1 MPISIQ
7 EANDMDKRFL
17 RTHEARKI
25 YEEIRDLPI
34 IDYHCHLNPKDI
46 ADDYAYEN
54 IGELWLSHDHYKWR
68 AMRICGVDEK
78 YITGDSSW
86 KEKFMKYAEIMPK
99 LAGNSLYYW
108 SHLELEKLFGI
119 TERMSADTAEKIWEE
134 CEKRKGELTA
144 RQIIKRF
151 PVKFVATT
159 DDPIDS
165 LEYHGEYE
173 GILFTPTFRPDKAFE
188 LDDGY
193 YEKLSQASHTQVK
206 DVNTLV
212 EALEKRLE
220 FFISRGCVI
229 SDQCFSV
236 TPILSDYDRAQYIFS
251 KRSEG
256 VSEEE
261 LREFKGYVF
270 SRLAEIYAKN
280 GIIMQVHLN
289 VKRNINRRMF
299 ESVGVDSGFDIAGSE
314 LYPHCLTEIFSFLEY
329 RGSLPKT
336 VVYSLN
342 PYDERMLCQVAG
354 SFRNVKVGAPW
365 WHNDCYSGIRGHFE
379 NMSEY
384 SALGCDLGMLT
395 DSRNLAGY
403 VRFDFYRRILA
414 DYLGELVSE
423 DKIDLEGAVEIAKG
437 IAYGNVV
444 EFLGLK

>member
-1 MPISIQ
+1 
-7 EANDMDKRFL
+7 MDKRFL

-25 YEEIRDLPI
+25 YEEIKDLPI
-34 IDYHCHLNPKDI
+34 VDYHCHLNPKDI

-78 YITGDSSW
+78 YITGDASW
-86 KEKFMKYAEIMPK
+86 QEKFMKYAEIMPK

-119 TERMSADTAEKIWEE
+119 TEHMSKDTAEKIWNE
-134 CEKRKGELTA
+134 CEKHKDELTA

-159 DDPIDS
+159 DDPVDS

-188 LDDGY
+188 LNDEY
-193 YEKLSQASHTQVK
+193 YSKLSEVSQVEVK
-206 DVNTLV
+206 DVDSLIQ
-212 EALEKRLE
+212 ALEKRLE
-220 FFISRGCVI
+220 FFISQGCKI

-236 TPILSDYDRAQYIFS
+236 TPILADYSRAQSIFE
-251 KRSEG
+251 KRNEG
-256 VSEEE
+256 VSEQEI
-261 LREFKGYVF
+261 REFKGYVF

-280 GIIMQVHLN
+280 SIIMQVHLN
-289 VKRNINRRMF
+289 VKRNINKKMF

-314 LYPHCLTEIFSFLEY
+314 LYPHCLTEIFSFLDY
-329 RGSLPKT
+329 NGNLPKT
-336 VVYSLN
+336 VIYSLN
-342 PYDERMLCQVAG
+342 PYDERMLFQVAG

-365 WHNDCYSGIRGHFE
+365 WHNDSYSGIRGHFE
-379 NMSEY
+379 NASEY

-403 VRFDFYRRILA
+403 VRFDFYRRMLA

-423 DKIDLEGAVEIAKG
+423 DKLDLNCALDIAKD

-444 EFLGLK
+444 EFLNLKF